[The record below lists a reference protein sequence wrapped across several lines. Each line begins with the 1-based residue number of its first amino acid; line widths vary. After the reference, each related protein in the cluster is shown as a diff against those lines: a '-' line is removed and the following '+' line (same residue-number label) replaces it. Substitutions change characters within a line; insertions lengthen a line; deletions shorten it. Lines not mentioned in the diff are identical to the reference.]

1 MPHVTECPQCQR
13 KLRVP
18 DELLGK
24 KVRCP
29 SCGTSFAAGTSEQ
42 ALPTA
47 PLQEEDASPPA
58 RRKSAPSPAEEYGVE
73 EEAPQRRRRPPEPEE
88 EDLDEETDDDEQEED
103 YEERPRRRRRRR
115 GAPHRGTTILV
126 LGILSFFCLTPIFGP
141 MAWVMGSKDLK
152 EMRARRMDRSG
163 EGLTNAGR
171 ICGIISTILFLI
183 ACVFYAGIFGLGIMG
198 GIGGAMKR

>member
-1 MPHVTECPQCQR
+1 MPQVTECPECQR

-24 KVRCP
+24 KVKCP
-29 SCGTSFAAGTSEQ
+29 SCGTTFAAAASEQ

-47 PLQEEDASPPA
+47 PLQEEDTSPPA
-58 RRKSAPSPAEEYGVE
+58 RRKSAPPPEEQYE
-73 EEAPQRRRRPPEPEE
+73 MEEAPQRRRRAPEPEE
-88 EDLDEETDDDEQEED
+88 DDLDEEPDDEEEEEE
-103 YEERPRRRRRRR
+103 YEERPRRRRRRHLQ
-115 GAPHRGTTILV
+115 PHRGTTILV

-163 EGLTNAGR
+163 EGVTNAGR